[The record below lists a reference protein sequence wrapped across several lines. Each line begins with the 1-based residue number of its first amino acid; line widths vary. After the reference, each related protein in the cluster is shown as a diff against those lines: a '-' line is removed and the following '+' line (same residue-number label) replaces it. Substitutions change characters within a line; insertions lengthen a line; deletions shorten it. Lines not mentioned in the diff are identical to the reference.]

1 MDIFSSTSKQVQSA
15 VSVPKAEA
23 AVQTRPVE
31 TSHQMEK
38 SAKDDALNEQ
48 DISQKLTTIVEKLN
62 SNMRALDTNVMFGYN
77 DKIGTMF
84 VSVIERSTGKMIRK
98 IPTEEAMLLSERCKR
113 LLELSLIKKDNAC
126 LAQ

>member
-62 SNMRALDTNVMFGYN
+62 SNMKALDTNVMFGYN

-84 VSVIERSTGKMIRK
+84 VSVMERSTGKMIRK
-98 IPTEEAMLLSERCKR
+98 IPTEEAMLLSEKMQ
-113 LLELSLIKKDNAC
+113 EIIGTIFDKKG
-126 LAQ
+126 